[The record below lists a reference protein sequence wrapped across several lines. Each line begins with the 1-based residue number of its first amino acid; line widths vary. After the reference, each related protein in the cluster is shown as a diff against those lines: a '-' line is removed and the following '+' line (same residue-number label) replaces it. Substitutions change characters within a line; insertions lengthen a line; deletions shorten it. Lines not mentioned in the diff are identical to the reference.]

1 MLILCV
7 SIPPPGDVTLGS
19 TAGATALYVY
29 GATTFE
35 SSSAPITAN
44 AALVANAGL
53 TVSGT
58 SVLGQTS
65 SDLLT
70 VNAAANFTAGQTVLF
85 GNSSTAASSAVLQFQ
100 RRAAAAAV
108 TNGTVLGEVQFTG
121 WDSAAN
127 GLGAQIRSVFTVSL
141 FSSSSASC
149 FFHLSPVRFP
159 CPVSWRQKQSVQH
172 SFVLMQD
179 SNTAES
185 GIAACCC
192 GTSSESLC
200 MTEIWRPVMA
210 LIFASTKKTYLH
222 AQQCLA

>member
-1 MLILCV
+1 VHALLILTSLSPSKPCV
-7 SIPPPGDVTLGS
+7 VIYKQISEHSSPFCLLGRCPVLTSAASFCTNISRGFVNRLQAPCAGSFQASSLILRLQFCAHTVSVYSPPGDVTLGS

-70 VNAAANFTAGQTVLF
+70 VNAAANFTAVQTVLF

-121 WDSAAN
+121 WDGAAD
-127 GLGAQIRSVFTVSL
+127 GLGSQIRSVFTVSL
-141 FSSSSASC
+141 FS
-149 FFHLSPVRFP
+149 F
-159 CPVSWRQKQSVQH
+159 
-172 SFVLMQD
+172 
-179 SNTAES
+179 
-185 GIAACCC
+185 
-192 GTSSESLC
+192 
-200 MTEIWRPVMA
+200 
-210 LIFASTKKTYLH
+210 
-222 AQQCLA
+222 